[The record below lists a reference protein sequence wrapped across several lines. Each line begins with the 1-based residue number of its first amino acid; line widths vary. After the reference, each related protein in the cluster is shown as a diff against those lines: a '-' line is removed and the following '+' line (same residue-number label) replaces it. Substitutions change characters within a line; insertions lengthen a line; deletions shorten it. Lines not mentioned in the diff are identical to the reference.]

1 MRASVEKPPACPWCP
16 RRYRMAYAV
25 MDGKIYVF
33 GGLSQWDDREADHS
47 DPKSTMI
54 YDMASVRTNPM
65 MAALLSLP
73 SGPGSLAGLGGWGL
87 SQI

>member
-1 MRASVEKPPACPWCP
+1 
-16 RRYRMAYAV
+16 MAYAV

-33 GGLSQWDDREADHS
+33 GGLSQWDDGDSGKHS

-54 YDMASVRTNPM
+54 YDIASVRANPM